1 MVEHDADALC
11 AARST
16 HDAARR
22 RIAGAII
29 VIERGKARK
38 AREGRGV
45 CRSGEPRAPQLCL
58 HPPPDKV
65 VRLKE
70 YPHAYDEIGILIPK
84 RQGDRVFYSFAVWR

>member
-22 RIAGAII
+22 RIAGDDDDDAII

-38 AREGRGV
+38 AREGRGGV
-45 CRSGEPRAPQLCL
+45 PQ
-58 HPPPDKV
+58 
-65 VRLKE
+65 
-70 YPHAYDEIGILIPK
+70 
-84 RQGDRVFYSFAVWR
+84 W